1 MIYSIFNISGYSNS
15 MVRNYLKSYDYVK
28 IVVRSQMLLPSPSV
42 TFPVILSLVAMN
54 IEVYL
59 MMLLFVFRIQ

>member
-15 MVRNYLKSYDYVK
+15 MVPNYLKFYDYVK

-54 IEVYL
+54 FEVYL